1 MQLQALPVAAVLWSG
16 HISSDLRRP
25 GVEEDSAPHQR
36 RRAPRSLREVA
47 VPVPLRPAPLSLPSH
62 GQVQSAAK
70 SERVTLERCG

>member
-25 GVEEDSAPHQR
+25 GVEEGSAPRRR

-47 VPVPLRPAPLSLPSH
+47 VPVPLRPAPLSLPSR
-62 GQVQSAAK
+62 GQVKPVAK
-70 SERVTLERCG
+70 SERAALERCG